1 MKKEIINLKES
12 TELYRGLK
20 EKREEKNVVILIS
33 KVKEI

>member
-1 MKKEIINLKES
+1 MNLKES
-12 TELYRGLK
+12 TELYRKDLK